1 LTNPTP
7 SHTLRFPSLILE
19 WAHQNQQYNRMHPL
33 RKDARAGM
41 DAPVKPDPEG
51 SYRVF
56 FTPAVSELL

>member
-1 LTNPTP
+1 
-7 SHTLRFPSLILE
+7 
-19 WAHQNQQYNRMHPL
+19 MHPL